1 MSVAGEVAE
10 DPDAKVNA
18 EGTAFTVNGEA
29 WVATSRVV
37 LVMHKPVDFEVSRKP
52 QYHPSVH
59 SLLPEPF
66 NMRGVQAAGRLDADT
81 TGMLLLSDDGALIH
95 ALTSPKR
102 NVHKT
107 YEVRLVRPCTPELV
121 HALKS
126 GVQLHDEPG
135 PIAAVHC
142 EATGADSLRIVLRE
156 GKYHQV
162 KRMIGAGG
170 NRVLSLHRAAIG
182 AFGLPPE
189 LQPGQWRE
197 VSEAELASV
206 WNEPAKP

>member
-1 MSVAGEVAE
+1 MAD
-10 DPDAKVNA
+10 DPDAKVDV

-29 WVATSRVV
+29 WVAKSRVV
-37 LVMHKPVDFEVSRKP
+37 LVMHKPVDYEVSRKP

-81 TGMLLLSDDGALIH
+81 TGILLLSDDGALIH
-95 ALTSPKR
+95 SLTSPKR

-107 YEVRLVRPCTPELV
+107 YDVRLVHACTPEII

-126 GVQLHDEPG
+126 GVLLHDEPA
-135 PIAAVHC
+135 PISAVHC
-142 EATGADSLRIVLRE
+142 EATGPASLRIVLRE

-162 KRMIGAGG
+162 KRMIGAAG
-170 NRVLSLHRAAIG
+170 NRVLSLHRPAIG
-182 AFGLPPE
+182 AFSLPPDLE
-189 LQPGQWRE
+189 PGQWRD
-197 VSEAELASV
+197 VSEAELAAV
-206 WNEPAKP
+206 WTVPPKD